1 MSDQATHLRQLVR
14 DAVAQHGEL
23 APGAPLV
30 VVTGAAPGVGATTA
44 ACGLARE
51 LARLGKQVILVDA
64 NLARPTIAQR
74 FNIHP
79 DATLADVLAGRR
91 RAVEALAKSDG
102 VRILPGVPARYT
114 PQLDQSSLAHLLGEL
129 AALCRQSDA
138 VILDAGAGMTP
149 WTDRLWQAARHVLL
163 ATTPDDAAMVE
174 AYAALKQSHH
184 QAVDGKV
191 RLVIN
196 RTLNEQSAAHAA
208 ARFET
213 TCRRFLGITPQGAA
227 TLPAFAPRTDRDAI
241 APIHDRFARAARTLA
256 ADLACD
262 AHGIATVVRRPLSVA
277 EARSQQFSPPPAP
290 DLRPLTSHL
299 FPTDS

>member
-1 MSDQATHLRQLVR
+1 MPDQATHLRQLVR

-23 APGAPLV
+23 APGAPLIV
-30 VVTGAAPGVGATTA
+30 ATGGAPGVGATTA

-64 NLARPTIAQR
+64 NLARPGIAQR
-74 FNIHP
+74 CNIHP
-79 DATLADVLAGRR
+79 DATLADILAGRR
-91 RAVEALAKSDG
+91 RAVETLVQAEG
-102 VRILPGVPARYT
+102 VRILPGVPARYS
-114 PQLDQSSLAHLLGEL
+114 PQLDQASLAHLLSEL

-163 ATTPDDAAMVE
+163 VTTAEDAALVE

-184 QAVDGKV
+184 LAVDGKV
-191 RLVIN
+191 RLVVN
-196 RTLNEQSAAHAA
+196 RTLNEQAAAHAA
-208 ARFET
+208 ARFAT

-227 TLPAFAPRTDRDAI
+227 TLPAFPARSDAAAI
-241 APIHDRFARAARTLA
+241 AAVDNPFARAARTLA

-262 AHGIATVVRRPLSVA
+262 VHAIASAVRSPMSKA
-277 EARSQQFSPPPAP
+277 GDQHAQFELRRAT
-290 DLRPLTSHL
+290 DIRPLTSHL
-299 FPTDS
+299 SSSDS